1 MLIVI
6 SSHGEELLL
15 TLFKE
20 QYFQLHKDNLYVPR
34 TWLLRCNCTEKC
46 KTRVW
51 TLWKV
56 VFCDKIC
63 RSFSPRDASVLY
75 FFFFLNVPAWCID
88 LQATSVA
95 IWTFLWMKK
104 HKLLQTLFPKTAN
117 KNTFCFHVLQQ
128 KCSLD
133 LDTKDFVNTF
143 FWKAYSSDWSA
154 LWFHENEISVV
165 YKQNYS
171 IFFSESLEFSPL
183 VST

>member
-1 MLIVI
+1 MYLGLGYWDVTVQRNAKQEFGHYEKWCFVTKSVGLSVPEML
-6 SSHGEELLL
+6 
-15 TLFKE
+15 
-20 QYFQLHKDNLYVPR
+20 QY
-34 TWLLRCNCTEKC
+34 CT
-46 KTRVW
+46 
-51 TLWKV
+51 
-56 VFCDKIC
+56 
-63 RSFSPRDASVLY
+63 